1 MSIANILSMAGGL
14 GLFLFGIRTMGDGL
28 ENAAGAKLKR
38 MLEVLTGNRFLAVL
52 VGFVVTAIIQSSTA
66 TTVMVV
72 GFVNAGMMTLAQAVG
87 VIMGANIG
95 TTVTSLLIALNFSS
109 VAAASVLVGVI
120 LMLASKKTLVKNLGS
135 IFTGFGLL
143 FLGIDLMSDSMA
155 PLRESAGFMNFIV
168 AVSDSPLR
176 PLFGILL
183 GIVMT
188 AVLQSSSASVGV
200 LQTLAMQGLVP
211 LKFSVFVLFGQN
223 IGTCLTALFSTVGA
237 KKNSKRAAVIH
248 LLFNLLGTGMFILI
262 ALLTPYIE
270 WIEKISS
277 DPMAQIAISHIVF
290 NVVSTI
296 VLFPFAKLLVKLSCL
311 IVPGKDDSESE
322 MHCRFI
328 DDRLL
333 NTPPFAVM
341 QVGKE
346 VARMAK
352 LARDNFETSAY
363 ALINRSDKDL
373 DKVMEKEE
381 VINYLNHHITSYL
394 VKLNALDITDS
405 DSDYIAR
412 VFHAINDIER
422 VGDHATNLAEA
433 AERNIGDGLT
443 FSDAARDE
451 LNQLCGSVITLL
463 DRSIEAFDRQS
474 LGDGEAKELSD
485 LEEHI
490 DDLTLTCQDA
500 HIFRLNRNECNT
512 EAGMLYLN
520 TITDFERVGDH
531 AINIAFLARSNNFK
545 NTLAFC
551 RGMMYNINRTFVRT
565 KIQHSERTEQ
575 YGRQTESA

>member
-223 IGTCLTALFSTVGA
+223 MGTCLTALFSTVGA

-290 NVVSTI
+290 NVVSTV

-531 AINIAFLARSNNFK
+531 AINIAFLARSK
-545 NTLAFC
+545 
-551 RGMMYNINRTFVRT
+551 
-565 KIQHSERTEQ
+565 
-575 YGRQTESA
+575 

>member
-1 MSIANILSMAGGL
+1 MSVANILSMAGGL
-14 GLFLFGIRTMGDGL
+14 GLFLFGNRTMGDGL

-72 GFVNAGMMTLAQAVG
+72 GFVNAGMMSLAQAVG

-120 LMLASKKTLVKNLGS
+120 LMLASKKTVVKNLGA

-143 FLGIDLMSDSMA
+143 FLGIDMMSDSMA
-155 PLRESAGFMNFIV
+155 PLRDSAGFMNFIV
-168 AVSDSPLR
+168 TVSESPLR
-176 PLFGILL
+176 PLFGIIL

-248 LLFNLLGTGMFILI
+248 LLFNLIGTGIFILI
-262 ALLTPYIE
+262 ALLTPYVE
-270 WIEKISS
+270 WIEKLSP

-290 NVVSTI
+290 NIVST
-296 VLFPFAKLLVKLSCL
+296 VVMFPFAKVLVKLSCL
-311 IVPGKDDSESE
+311 LVPGKDDSESE
-322 MHCRFI
+322 MHCKFI

-341 QVGKE
+341 QVSKE

-352 LARDNFETSAY
+352 LARDNFETSAH

-373 DKVMEKEE
+373 DKVMENEE
-381 VINYLNHHITSYL
+381 IINYLNHHITSYL

-422 VGDHATNLAEA
+422 VGDHAINLAEA
-433 AERNIGDGLT
+433 AQHNIGEGLK
-443 FSDAARDE
+443 FSDPAREE
-451 LNQLCGSVITLL
+451 LNQLCGSVVTLL
-463 DRSIEAFDRQS
+463 ERSMAAFDNQS
-474 LGDGEAKELSD
+474 LSDNEAKELSD

-490 DDLTLTCQDA
+490 DDLTLECQDS
-500 HIFRLNRNECNT
+500 HIFRLNRKECNT

-531 AINIAFLARSNNFK
+531 AINIAFLARSK
-545 NTLAFC
+545 
-551 RGMMYNINRTFVRT
+551 
-565 KIQHSERTEQ
+565 
-575 YGRQTESA
+575 

>member
-1 MSIANILSMAGGL
+1 MSVANILSMAGGL

-72 GFVNAGMMTLAQAVG
+72 GFVNAGMMSLAQAVG

-120 LMLASKKTLVKNLGS
+120 LMLASKKTVVKNLGA

-143 FLGIDLMSDSMA
+143 FLGIDMMSDSMA

-168 AVSDSPLR
+168 TVSESPLR
-176 PLFGILL
+176 PLFGIIL

-248 LLFNLLGTGMFILI
+248 LLFNLIGTGIFILI
-262 ALLTPYIE
+262 ALLTPYVE
-270 WIEKISS
+270 WIEKLSP

-290 NVVSTI
+290 NIVST
-296 VLFPFAKLLVKLSCL
+296 VVMFPFAKALVKLSCL
-311 IVPGKDDSESE
+311 LVPGKDDSESE
-322 MHCRFI
+322 MHCKFI

-341 QVGKE
+341 QVSKE

-352 LARDNFETSAY
+352 LARDNFETSAH

-373 DKVMEKEE
+373 DKVMENEE
-381 VINYLNHHITSYL
+381 IINYLNHHITSYL

-422 VGDHATNLAEA
+422 VGDHAINLAEA
-433 AERNIGDGLT
+433 AQHNIGEGLK
-443 FSDAARDE
+443 FSDPAREE
-451 LNQLCGSVITLL
+451 LNQLCGSVVTLL
-463 DRSIEAFDRQS
+463 ERSMAAFDNQS
-474 LGDGEAKELSD
+474 LSDNEAKELSD

-490 DDLTLTCQDA
+490 DDLTLECQDS
-500 HIFRLNRNECNT
+500 HIFRLNRKECNT

-531 AINIAFLARSNNFK
+531 AINITFLARSK
-545 NTLAFC
+545 
-551 RGMMYNINRTFVRT
+551 
-565 KIQHSERTEQ
+565 
-575 YGRQTESA
+575 

>member
-1 MSIANILSMAGGL
+1 MSVANILSMAGGL

-72 GFVNAGMMTLAQAVG
+72 GFVNAGMMSLAQAVG

-120 LMLASKKTLVKNLGS
+120 LMLASKKTVVKNLGA

-143 FLGIDLMSDSMA
+143 FLGIDMMSDSMA
-155 PLRESAGFMNFIV
+155 PLRDSAGFMNFIV
-168 AVSDSPLR
+168 TVSESPLR
-176 PLFGILL
+176 PLFGIIL

-248 LLFNLLGTGMFILI
+248 LLFNLIGTGIFILI
-262 ALLTPYIE
+262 ALLTPYVE
-270 WIEKISS
+270 WIEKLSP

-290 NVVSTI
+290 NIVST
-296 VLFPFAKLLVKLSCL
+296 VVMFPFAKALVKLSCL
-311 IVPGKDDSESE
+311 LVPGKDDSESE

-341 QVGKE
+341 QVSKE

-352 LARDNFETSAY
+352 LARDNFETSAH

-373 DKVMEKEE
+373 DKVMENEE
-381 VINYLNHHITSYL
+381 IINYLNHHITSYL

-422 VGDHATNLAEA
+422 VGDHAINLAEA
-433 AERNIGDGLT
+433 AQHNIGEGLK
-443 FSDAARDE
+443 FSDPAREE
-451 LNQLCGSVITLL
+451 LNQLCGSVVTLL
-463 DRSIEAFDRQS
+463 ERSMAAFDNQS
-474 LGDGEAKELSD
+474 LSDNEAKELSD

-490 DDLTLTCQDA
+490 DDLTLECQDS
-500 HIFRLNRNECNT
+500 HIFRLNRKECNT

-531 AINIAFLARSNNFK
+531 AINIAFLARSK
-545 NTLAFC
+545 
-551 RGMMYNINRTFVRT
+551 
-565 KIQHSERTEQ
+565 
-575 YGRQTESA
+575 

>member
-290 NVVSTI
+290 NVVSTV

-311 IVPGKDDSESE
+311 IVPGKDDNESE

-373 DKVMEKEE
+373 DKVMENEE

-451 LNQLCGSVITLL
+451 LNQLCGSVINLL
-463 DRSIEAFDRQS
+463 DRSIEAFNNQS

-531 AINIAFLARSNNFK
+531 AINIAFLARSK
-545 NTLAFC
+545 
-551 RGMMYNINRTFVRT
+551 
-565 KIQHSERTEQ
+565 
-575 YGRQTESA
+575 

>member
-290 NVVSTI
+290 NVVSTV
-296 VLFPFAKLLVKLSCL
+296 VLFPFARLLVKLSCL

-531 AINIAFLARSNNFK
+531 AINIAFLARSK
-545 NTLAFC
+545 
-551 RGMMYNINRTFVRT
+551 
-565 KIQHSERTEQ
+565 
-575 YGRQTESA
+575 

>member
-1 MSIANILSMAGGL
+1 MSVANILSMAGGL

-72 GFVNAGMMTLAQAVG
+72 GFVNAGMMSLAQAVG

-120 LMLASKKTLVKNLGS
+120 LMLASKKTVVKNLGA

-143 FLGIDLMSDSMA
+143 FLGIDMMSDSMA
-155 PLRESAGFMNFIV
+155 PLRDSAGFMNFIV
-168 AVSDSPLR
+168 TVSESPLR
-176 PLFGILL
+176 PLFGIIL

-248 LLFNLLGTGMFILI
+248 LLFNLIGTGIFILI
-262 ALLTPYIE
+262 ALLTPYVE
-270 WIEKISS
+270 WIEKLSP

-290 NVVSTI
+290 NIVST
-296 VLFPFAKLLVKLSCL
+296 VVMFPFAKVLVKLSCL
-311 IVPGKDDSESE
+311 LVPGKDDSESE
-322 MHCRFI
+322 MHCKFI

-341 QVGKE
+341 QVSKE

-352 LARDNFETSAY
+352 LARDNFETSAH

-373 DKVMEKEE
+373 DKVMENEE
-381 VINYLNHHITSYL
+381 IINYLNHHITSYL

-412 VFHAINDIER
+412 VLHAINDIER
-422 VGDHATNLAEA
+422 VGDHAINLAEA
-433 AERNIGDGLT
+433 AQHNIGEGLK
-443 FSDAARDE
+443 FSDPAREE
-451 LNQLCGSVITLL
+451 LNQLCGSVVTLL
-463 DRSIEAFDRQS
+463 GRSMAAFDNQS
-474 LGDGEAKELSD
+474 LSDNEAKELSD

-490 DDLTLTCQDA
+490 DDLTLECQDS
-500 HIFRLNRNECNT
+500 HIFRLNRKECNT

-531 AINIAFLARSNNFK
+531 AINIAFLARSK
-545 NTLAFC
+545 
-551 RGMMYNINRTFVRT
+551 
-565 KIQHSERTEQ
+565 
-575 YGRQTESA
+575 

>member
-1 MSIANILSMAGGL
+1 MSVANILSMAGGL

-72 GFVNAGMMTLAQAVG
+72 GFVNAGMMSLAQAVG

-109 VAAASVLVGVI
+109 VAAAAVLVGVI
-120 LMLASKKTLVKNLGS
+120 LMLASKKTVVKNLGA

-143 FLGIDLMSDSMA
+143 FLGIDMMSDSMA

-168 AVSDSPLR
+168 TVSESPLR
-176 PLFGILL
+176 PLFGIIL

-248 LLFNLLGTGMFILI
+248 LLFNLIGTGIFILI
-262 ALLTPYIE
+262 ALLTPYVE
-270 WIEKISS
+270 WIEKLSP

-290 NVVSTI
+290 NIVSTVI
-296 VLFPFAKLLVKLSCL
+296 MFPFAKALVKLSCL
-311 IVPGKDDSESE
+311 LVPGKDDSESE
-322 MHCRFI
+322 MHCKFI

-341 QVGKE
+341 QVSKE

-352 LARDNFETSAY
+352 LARDNFETSAH

-373 DKVMEKEE
+373 DKVMENEE
-381 VINYLNHHITSYL
+381 IINYLNHHITSYL

-422 VGDHATNLAEA
+422 VGDHAINLAEA
-433 AERNIGDGLT
+433 AQHNIGEGLK
-443 FSDAARDE
+443 FSDSAREE
-451 LNQLCGSVITLL
+451 LNQLCGSVVTLL
-463 DRSIEAFDRQS
+463 ERSMAAFDNQS
-474 LGDGEAKELSD
+474 LSDNEAKELSD

-490 DDLTLTCQDA
+490 DDLTLECQDS
-500 HIFRLNRNECNT
+500 HIFRLNRKECNT

-531 AINIAFLARSNNFK
+531 AINIAFLARSK
-545 NTLAFC
+545 
-551 RGMMYNINRTFVRT
+551 
-565 KIQHSERTEQ
+565 
-575 YGRQTESA
+575 

>member
-1 MSIANILSMAGGL
+1 MSVANILSMAGGL

-72 GFVNAGMMTLAQAVG
+72 GFVNAGMMSLAQAVG

-120 LMLASKKTLVKNLGS
+120 LMLASKKTVVKNLGA

-143 FLGIDLMSDSMA
+143 FLGIDMMSDSVA

-168 AVSDSPLR
+168 TVSESPLR
-176 PLFGILL
+176 PLFGIIL

-248 LLFNLLGTGMFILI
+248 LLFNLIGTGIFILI
-262 ALLTPYIE
+262 ALLTPYVE
-270 WIEKISS
+270 WIEKLSP

-290 NVVSTI
+290 NIVST
-296 VLFPFAKLLVKLSCL
+296 VVMFPFAKALVKLSCL
-311 IVPGKDDSESE
+311 LVPGKDDSESE
-322 MHCRFI
+322 MHCKFI

-341 QVGKE
+341 QVSKE

-352 LARDNFETSAY
+352 LARDNFETSAH

-373 DKVMEKEE
+373 DKVMENEE
-381 VINYLNHHITSYL
+381 IINYLNHHITSYL

-422 VGDHATNLAEA
+422 VGDHAINLAEA
-433 AERNIGDGLT
+433 AQHNIGEGLK
-443 FSDAARDE
+443 FSDSAREE
-451 LNQLCGSVITLL
+451 LNQLCGSVVTLL
-463 DRSIEAFDRQS
+463 ERSMAAFDNQS
-474 LGDGEAKELSD
+474 LSDNEAKELSD

-490 DDLTLTCQDA
+490 DDLTLECQDS
-500 HIFRLNRNECNT
+500 HIFRLNRKECNT

-531 AINIAFLARSNNFK
+531 AINIAFLARSK
-545 NTLAFC
+545 
-551 RGMMYNINRTFVRT
+551 
-565 KIQHSERTEQ
+565 
-575 YGRQTESA
+575 

>member
-1 MSIANILSMAGGL
+1 MSVANILSMAGGL

-72 GFVNAGMMTLAQAVG
+72 GFVNAGMMSLAQAVG

-109 VAAASVLVGVI
+109 VAAAAVLVGVI
-120 LMLASKKTLVKNLGS
+120 LMLASKKTVVKNLGA

-143 FLGIDLMSDSMA
+143 FLGIDMMSDSMA

-168 AVSDSPLR
+168 TVSESPLR
-176 PLFGILL
+176 PLFGIIL

-248 LLFNLLGTGMFILI
+248 LLFNLIGTGIFILI
-262 ALLTPYIE
+262 ALLAPYVE
-270 WIEKISS
+270 WIEKLSP

-290 NVVSTI
+290 NIVSTVI
-296 VLFPFAKLLVKLSCL
+296 MFPFANVLVKLSCL
-311 IVPGKDDSESE
+311 LVPGKDDSESE
-322 MHCRFI
+322 MHCKFI

-341 QVGKE
+341 QVSKE

-352 LARDNFETSAY
+352 LARDNFETSAH

-373 DKVMEKEE
+373 DKVMENEE
-381 VINYLNHHITSYL
+381 IINYLNHHITSYL

-422 VGDHATNLAEA
+422 VGDHAINLAEA
-433 AERNIGDGLT
+433 AQHNIGEGFK
-443 FSDAARDE
+443 FSDPAREE
-451 LNQLCGSVITLL
+451 LNQLCGSVVTLL
-463 DRSIEAFDRQS
+463 ERSMAAFDNQS
-474 LGDGEAKELSD
+474 LSDNEAKELSD

-490 DDLTLTCQDA
+490 DDLTLECQDS
-500 HIFRLNRNECNT
+500 HIFRLNRKECNT

-531 AINIAFLARSNNFK
+531 AINIAFLARSK
-545 NTLAFC
+545 
-551 RGMMYNINRTFVRT
+551 
-565 KIQHSERTEQ
+565 
-575 YGRQTESA
+575 

>member
-1 MSIANILSMAGGL
+1 MSVANILSMAGGL

-72 GFVNAGMMTLAQAVG
+72 GFVNAGMMSLAQAVG

-109 VAAASVLVGVI
+109 VAAAAVLVGVI
-120 LMLASKKTLVKNLGS
+120 LMLASKKTVVKNLGA

-143 FLGIDLMSDSMA
+143 FLGIDMMSDSMA

-168 AVSDSPLR
+168 TVSESPLR
-176 PLFGILL
+176 PLFGIIL

-248 LLFNLLGTGMFILI
+248 LLFNVIGTGIFILV
-262 ALLTPYIE
+262 ALLTPYVE
-270 WIEKISS
+270 WIEKLSP

-290 NVVSTI
+290 NIVSTVI
-296 VLFPFAKLLVKLSCL
+296 MFPFAKVLVKLSCL
-311 IVPGKDDSESE
+311 LVPGKDDSESE
-322 MHCRFI
+322 MHCKFI

-341 QVGKE
+341 QVSKE

-352 LARDNFETSAY
+352 LARDNFETSAH

-373 DKVMEKEE
+373 DKVMENEE
-381 VINYLNHHITSYL
+381 IINYLNHHITSYL

-422 VGDHATNLAEA
+422 VGDHAINLAEA
-433 AERNIGDGLT
+433 AQHNIGEGLK
-443 FSDAARDE
+443 FSDPAREE
-451 LNQLCGSVITLL
+451 LNQLCGSVVTLL
-463 DRSIEAFDRQS
+463 ERSMAAFDNQS
-474 LGDGEAKELSD
+474 LSDNEAKELSG

-490 DDLTLTCQDA
+490 DDLTLECQDS
-500 HIFRLNRNECNT
+500 HIFRLNRKECNT

-531 AINIAFLARSNNFK
+531 AINIAFLARSK
-545 NTLAFC
+545 
-551 RGMMYNINRTFVRT
+551 
-565 KIQHSERTEQ
+565 
-575 YGRQTESA
+575 

>member
-290 NVVSTI
+290 NVVSTV

-373 DKVMEKEE
+373 NKVIEKEE

-531 AINIAFLARSNNFK
+531 AINIAFLARSK
-545 NTLAFC
+545 
-551 RGMMYNINRTFVRT
+551 
-565 KIQHSERTEQ
+565 
-575 YGRQTESA
+575 

>member
-1 MSIANILSMAGGL
+1 MNVANILSMAGGL

-72 GFVNAGMMTLAQAVG
+72 GFVNAGMMSLAQAVG

-109 VAAASVLVGVI
+109 VAAAAVLVGVI
-120 LMLASKKTLVKNLGS
+120 LMLASKKTVVKNLGA

-143 FLGIDLMSDSMA
+143 FLGIDMMSDSMA

-168 AVSDSPLR
+168 TVSESPLR
-176 PLFGILL
+176 PLFGIIL

-248 LLFNLLGTGMFILI
+248 LLFNLIGTGIFILI
-262 ALLTPYIE
+262 ALLAPYVE
-270 WIEKISS
+270 WIEKLSP

-290 NVVSTI
+290 NIVSTVI
-296 VLFPFAKLLVKLSCL
+296 MFPFANVLVKLSCL
-311 IVPGKDDSESE
+311 LVPGKDDSESE
-322 MHCRFI
+322 MHCKFI

-341 QVGKE
+341 QVSKE

-352 LARDNFETSAY
+352 LARENFETSAH

-373 DKVMEKEE
+373 DKVMENEE
-381 VINYLNHHITSYL
+381 IINYLNHHITSYL

-422 VGDHATNLAEA
+422 VGDHAINLAEA
-433 AERNIGDGLT
+433 AQHNIGEGFK
-443 FSDAARDE
+443 FSDPAREE
-451 LNQLCGSVITLL
+451 LNQLCGSVVTLL
-463 DRSIEAFDRQS
+463 ERSMAAFDNQS
-474 LGDGEAKELSD
+474 LSDNEAKELSD

-490 DDLTLTCQDA
+490 DDLTLECQDS
-500 HIFRLNRNECNT
+500 HIFRLNRKECNT

-531 AINIAFLARSNNFK
+531 AINIAFLARSK
-545 NTLAFC
+545 
-551 RGMMYNINRTFVRT
+551 
-565 KIQHSERTEQ
+565 
-575 YGRQTESA
+575 

>member
-1 MSIANILSMAGGL
+1 MSVANILSMAGGL

-72 GFVNAGMMTLAQAVG
+72 GFVNAGMMSLAQAVG

-109 VAAASVLVGVI
+109 VAAAAVLVGVI
-120 LMLASKKTLVKNLGS
+120 LMLASKKTVVKNLGA

-143 FLGIDLMSDSMA
+143 FLGIDVMSDSMA
-155 PLRESAGFMNFIV
+155 PLRDSAGFMNFIV
-168 AVSDSPLR
+168 TVSESPLR
-176 PLFGILL
+176 PLFGIIL

-248 LLFNLLGTGMFILI
+248 LLFNLIGTGIFILI
-262 ALLTPYIE
+262 ALLTPYVE
-270 WIEKISS
+270 WIEKLSP

-290 NVVSTI
+290 NIVST
-296 VLFPFAKLLVKLSCL
+296 VVMFPFAKVLVKLSCL
-311 IVPGKDDSESE
+311 LVPGKDDSESE
-322 MHCRFI
+322 MHCKFI

-341 QVGKE
+341 QVSKE

-352 LARDNFETSAY
+352 LARDNFETSAH

-373 DKVMEKEE
+373 DKVMENEE
-381 VINYLNHHITSYL
+381 IINYLNHHITSYL

-422 VGDHATNLAEA
+422 VGDHAINLAEA
-433 AERNIGDGLT
+433 AQHNIGEGLK
-443 FSDAARDE
+443 FSDPAREE
-451 LNQLCGSVITLL
+451 LNQLCGSVVTLL
-463 DRSIEAFDRQS
+463 ERSMAAFDNQS
-474 LGDGEAKELSD
+474 LSDNEAKELSD

-490 DDLTLTCQDA
+490 DDLTLECQDS
-500 HIFRLNRNECNT
+500 HIFRLNRKECNT

-531 AINIAFLARSNNFK
+531 AINIAFLARSK
-545 NTLAFC
+545 
-551 RGMMYNINRTFVRT
+551 
-565 KIQHSERTEQ
+565 
-575 YGRQTESA
+575 

>member
-1 MSIANILSMAGGL
+1 MSVANILSMAGGL

-72 GFVNAGMMTLAQAVG
+72 GFVNAGMMSLAQAVG

-109 VAAASVLVGVI
+109 VAAAAVLVGVI
-120 LMLASKKTLVKNLGS
+120 LMLASKKTVVKNLGA

-143 FLGIDLMSDSMA
+143 FLGIDMMSDSMA

-168 AVSDSPLR
+168 AVSESPLR
-176 PLFGILL
+176 PLFGIIL

-248 LLFNLLGTGMFILI
+248 LLFNLIGTGIFILI
-262 ALLTPYIE
+262 ALLTPYVE
-270 WIEKISS
+270 WIEKLSP

-290 NVVSTI
+290 NIVSTVI
-296 VLFPFAKLLVKLSCL
+296 MFPFAKVLVKLSCL
-311 IVPGKDDSESE
+311 LVPGKDDSESE
-322 MHCRFI
+322 MHCKFI

-341 QVGKE
+341 QVSKE

-352 LARDNFETSAY
+352 LARDNFETSAH

-373 DKVMEKEE
+373 DKVMENEE

-422 VGDHATNLAEA
+422 VGDHAINLAEA
-433 AERNIGDGLT
+433 AQHNIGDGLK
-443 FSDAARDE
+443 FSDPAREE
-451 LNQLCGSVITLL
+451 LNQLCGSVVTLL
-463 DRSIEAFDRQS
+463 ERSMAAFDNQS
-474 LGDGEAKELSD
+474 LSDDEAKELSD

-490 DDLTLTCQDA
+490 DDLTLECQDS
-500 HIFRLNRNECNT
+500 HIFRLNRKECNT

-531 AINIAFLARSNNFK
+531 AINIAFLARSK
-545 NTLAFC
+545 
-551 RGMMYNINRTFVRT
+551 
-565 KIQHSERTEQ
+565 
-575 YGRQTESA
+575 

>member
-1 MSIANILSMAGGL
+1 MSVANILSMAGGL

-72 GFVNAGMMTLAQAVG
+72 GFVNAGMMSLAQAVG

-109 VAAASVLVGVI
+109 VAAAAVLVGVI
-120 LMLASKKTLVKNLGS
+120 LMLASKKTVVKNLGA

-143 FLGIDLMSDSMA
+143 FLGIDMMSDSMA
-155 PLRESAGFMNFIV
+155 PLRDSAGFMNFIV
-168 AVSDSPLR
+168 TVSESPLR
-176 PLFGILL
+176 PLFGIIL

-248 LLFNLLGTGMFILI
+248 LLFNLIGTGIFILI
-262 ALLTPYIE
+262 ALLTPYVE
-270 WIEKISS
+270 WIEKLSP

-290 NVVSTI
+290 NIVST
-296 VLFPFAKLLVKLSCL
+296 VVMFPFAKVLVKLSCL
-311 IVPGKDDSESE
+311 LVPGKDDSESE
-322 MHCRFI
+322 MHCKFI

-341 QVGKE
+341 QVSKE

-352 LARDNFETSAY
+352 LARDNFETSAH

-373 DKVMEKEE
+373 DKVMENEE
-381 VINYLNHHITSYL
+381 IINYLNHHITSYL

-422 VGDHATNLAEA
+422 VGDHAINLAEA
-433 AERNIGDGLT
+433 AQHNIGEGLK
-443 FSDAARDE
+443 FSDPAREE
-451 LNQLCGSVITLL
+451 LNQLCGSVVTLL
-463 DRSIEAFDRQS
+463 ERSMAAFDNQS
-474 LGDGEAKELSD
+474 LGDNEAKELSD

-490 DDLTLTCQDA
+490 DDLTLECQDS
-500 HIFRLNRNECNT
+500 HIFRLNRKECNT

-531 AINIAFLARSNNFK
+531 AINIAFLARSK
-545 NTLAFC
+545 
-551 RGMMYNINRTFVRT
+551 
-565 KIQHSERTEQ
+565 
-575 YGRQTESA
+575 

>member
-1 MSIANILSMAGGL
+1 MSVANILSMTGGL

-72 GFVNAGMMTLAQAVG
+72 GFVNAGMMSLAQAVG

-120 LMLASKKTLVKNLGS
+120 LMLASKKTVVKNLGA

-143 FLGIDLMSDSMA
+143 FLGIDMMSDSMA
-155 PLRESAGFMNFIV
+155 PLRDSAGFMNFIV
-168 AVSDSPLR
+168 TVSESPLR
-176 PLFGILL
+176 PLFGIIL

-248 LLFNLLGTGMFILI
+248 LLFNLIGTGIFILI
-262 ALLTPYIE
+262 ALLTPYVE
-270 WIEKISS
+270 WIEKLSP

-290 NVVSTI
+290 NIVST
-296 VLFPFAKLLVKLSCL
+296 VVMFPFAKVLVKLSCL
-311 IVPGKDDSESE
+311 LVPGKDDSESE
-322 MHCRFI
+322 MHCKFI

-341 QVGKE
+341 QVSKE

-352 LARDNFETSAY
+352 LARDNFETSAH

-373 DKVMEKEE
+373 DKVMENEE
-381 VINYLNHHITSYL
+381 IINYLNHHITSYL

-422 VGDHATNLAEA
+422 VGDHAINLAEA
-433 AERNIGDGLT
+433 AQHNIGEGLK
-443 FSDAARDE
+443 FSDPAREE
-451 LNQLCGSVITLL
+451 LNQLCGSVVTLL
-463 DRSIEAFDRQS
+463 ERSMAAFDNQS
-474 LGDGEAKELSD
+474 LSDNEAKELSD

-490 DDLTLTCQDA
+490 DDLTLECQDS
-500 HIFRLNRNECNT
+500 HIFRLNRKECNT

-531 AINIAFLARSNNFK
+531 AINIAFLARSK
-545 NTLAFC
+545 
-551 RGMMYNINRTFVRT
+551 
-565 KIQHSERTEQ
+565 
-575 YGRQTESA
+575 

>member
-373 DKVMEKEE
+373 NKVMEKEE

-485 LEEHI
+485 LEERI

-531 AINIAFLARSNNFK
+531 AINIAFLARSK
-545 NTLAFC
+545 
-551 RGMMYNINRTFVRT
+551 
-565 KIQHSERTEQ
+565 
-575 YGRQTESA
+575 

>member
-1 MSIANILSMAGGL
+1 MSVANILSMAGGL

-72 GFVNAGMMTLAQAVG
+72 GFVNAGMMSLAQAVG

-109 VAAASVLVGVI
+109 VAASSVLVGVI
-120 LMLASKKTLVKNLGS
+120 LMLASKKTVVKNLGA

-143 FLGIDLMSDSMA
+143 FLGIDMMSDSMA
-155 PLRESAGFMNFIV
+155 PLRDSAGFMNFIV
-168 AVSDSPLR
+168 TVSESPLR
-176 PLFGILL
+176 PLFGIIL

-248 LLFNLLGTGMFILI
+248 LLFNLIGTGIFILI
-262 ALLTPYIE
+262 ALLTPYVE
-270 WIEKISS
+270 WIEKLSP

-290 NVVSTI
+290 NIVSTVI
-296 VLFPFAKLLVKLSCL
+296 MFPFAKVLVKLSCL
-311 IVPGKDDSESE
+311 LVPGKDDSESE
-322 MHCRFI
+322 MHCKFI

-341 QVGKE
+341 QVSKE

-352 LARDNFETSAY
+352 LARDNFETSAH

-373 DKVMEKEE
+373 DKVMENEE
-381 VINYLNHHITSYL
+381 IINYLNHHITSYL

-422 VGDHATNLAEA
+422 VGDHAINLAEA
-433 AERNIGDGLT
+433 AQHNIGEGLK
-443 FSDAARDE
+443 FSDPAREE
-451 LNQLCGSVITLL
+451 LNQLCGSVVTLL
-463 DRSIEAFDRQS
+463 ERSMAAFDNQS
-474 LGDGEAKELSD
+474 LSDNEAKELSD

-490 DDLTLTCQDA
+490 DDLTLECQDS
-500 HIFRLNRNECNT
+500 HIFRLNRKECNT

-531 AINIAFLARSNNFK
+531 AINIAFLARSK
-545 NTLAFC
+545 
-551 RGMMYNINRTFVRT
+551 
-565 KIQHSERTEQ
+565 
-575 YGRQTESA
+575 

>member
-1 MSIANILSMAGGL
+1 MSVANILSMAGGL

-72 GFVNAGMMTLAQAVG
+72 GFVNAGMMSLAQAVG

-120 LMLASKKTLVKNLGS
+120 LMLASKKTVVKNLGA

-143 FLGIDLMSDSMA
+143 FLGIDMMSDSMA

-168 AVSDSPLR
+168 TVSESPLR
-176 PLFGILL
+176 PLFGIIL

-248 LLFNLLGTGMFILI
+248 LLFNLIGTGIFILI
-262 ALLTPYIE
+262 ALLTPYVE
-270 WIEKISS
+270 WIEKLSP

-290 NVVSTI
+290 NIVST
-296 VLFPFAKLLVKLSCL
+296 VVMFPFAKALVKLSCL
-311 IVPGKDDSESE
+311 LVPGKDDSESE
-322 MHCRFI
+322 MHCKFI

-341 QVGKE
+341 QVSKE

-352 LARDNFETSAY
+352 LACDNFETSAH

-373 DKVMEKEE
+373 DKVMENEE
-381 VINYLNHHITSYL
+381 IINYLNHHITSYL

-422 VGDHATNLAEA
+422 VGDHAINLAEA
-433 AERNIGDGLT
+433 AQHNIGEGLK
-443 FSDAARDE
+443 FSAPAREE
-451 LNQLCGSVITLL
+451 LNQLCGSVVTLL
-463 DRSIEAFDRQS
+463 ERSMAAFDNQS
-474 LGDGEAKELSD
+474 LSDNEAKELSD

-490 DDLTLTCQDA
+490 DDLTLECQDS
-500 HIFRLNRNECNT
+500 HIFRLNRKECNT

-531 AINIAFLARSNNFK
+531 AINIAFLARSK
-545 NTLAFC
+545 
-551 RGMMYNINRTFVRT
+551 
-565 KIQHSERTEQ
+565 
-575 YGRQTESA
+575 

>member
-1 MSIANILSMAGGL
+1 MSVANILSMAGGL

-72 GFVNAGMMTLAQAVG
+72 GFVNAGMMSLAQAVG

-109 VAAASVLVGVI
+109 VAAAAVLVGVI
-120 LMLASKKTLVKNLGS
+120 LMLASKKTVVKNLGA

-143 FLGIDLMSDSMA
+143 FLGIDMMSDSMA
-155 PLRESAGFMNFIV
+155 PLRDSAGFMNFIV
-168 AVSDSPLR
+168 TVSESPLR
-176 PLFGILL
+176 PLFGIIL

-248 LLFNLLGTGMFILI
+248 LLFNVIGTGIFILI
-262 ALLTPYIE
+262 ALLTPYVE
-270 WIEKISS
+270 WIEKLSP

-290 NVVSTI
+290 NIVST
-296 VLFPFAKLLVKLSCL
+296 VVMFPFAKVLVKLSCL
-311 IVPGKDDSESE
+311 LVPGKDDSESE
-322 MHCRFI
+322 MHCKFI

-341 QVGKE
+341 QVSKE

-352 LARDNFETSAY
+352 LARDNFETSAH

-373 DKVMEKEE
+373 DKVMENEE
-381 VINYLNHHITSYL
+381 IINYLNHHITSYL

-422 VGDHATNLAEA
+422 VGDHAINLAEA
-433 AERNIGDGLT
+433 AQHNIGEGLK
-443 FSDAARDE
+443 FSDPAREE
-451 LNQLCGSVITLL
+451 LNQLCGSVVTLL
-463 DRSIEAFDRQS
+463 ERSMAAFDNQS
-474 LGDGEAKELSD
+474 LSDNEAKKLSD

-490 DDLTLTCQDA
+490 DDLTLECQDS
-500 HIFRLNRNECNT
+500 HIFRLNRKECNT

-531 AINIAFLARSNNFK
+531 AINIAFLARSK
-545 NTLAFC
+545 
-551 RGMMYNINRTFVRT
+551 
-565 KIQHSERTEQ
+565 
-575 YGRQTESA
+575 

>member
-1 MSIANILSMAGGL
+1 MSVANILSMAGGL

-72 GFVNAGMMTLAQAVG
+72 GFVNAGMMSLAQAVG

-109 VAAASVLVGVI
+109 VAAAAVLVGVI
-120 LMLASKKTLVKNLGS
+120 LMLASKKTVVKNLGA

-143 FLGIDLMSDSMA
+143 FLGIDMMSDSMA

-168 AVSDSPLR
+168 TVSESPLR
-176 PLFGILL
+176 PLFGIIL

-248 LLFNLLGTGMFILI
+248 LLFNLIGTGIFILI
-262 ALLTPYIE
+262 ALLTPYVE
-270 WIEKISS
+270 WIEKLSP

-290 NVVSTI
+290 NIVSTVI
-296 VLFPFAKLLVKLSCL
+296 MFPFANVLVKLSCL
-311 IVPGKDDSESE
+311 LVPGKDDSESE
-322 MHCRFI
+322 MHCKFI

-341 QVGKE
+341 QVSKE

-352 LARDNFETSAY
+352 LARENFETSAH

-373 DKVMEKEE
+373 DKVMENEE
-381 VINYLNHHITSYL
+381 IINYLNHHITSYL

-422 VGDHATNLAEA
+422 VGDHAINLAEA
-433 AERNIGDGLT
+433 AQHNIGEGLK
-443 FSDAARDE
+443 FSDPAREE
-451 LNQLCGSVITLL
+451 LNQLCGSVVTLL
-463 DRSIEAFDRQS
+463 ERSMAAFDNQS
-474 LGDGEAKELSD
+474 LSDDEAKELSD

-490 DDLTLTCQDA
+490 DDLTLECQDS
-500 HIFRLNRNECNT
+500 HIFRLNRKECNT

-531 AINIAFLARSNNFK
+531 AINIAFLARSK
-545 NTLAFC
+545 
-551 RGMMYNINRTFVRT
+551 
-565 KIQHSERTEQ
+565 
-575 YGRQTESA
+575 

>member
-1 MSIANILSMAGGL
+1 MSVANILSMAGGL

-72 GFVNAGMMTLAQAVG
+72 GFVNAGMMSLAQAVG

-95 TTVTSLLIALNFSS
+95 TTVTSLLIALKFSS
-109 VAAASVLVGVI
+109 VAAAAVLVGVI
-120 LMLASKKTLVKNLGS
+120 LMLASKKTVIKNLGA

-143 FLGIDLMSDSMA
+143 FLGIDMMSDSMA

-168 AVSDSPLR
+168 TVSESPLR
-176 PLFGILL
+176 PLFGIIL

-248 LLFNLLGTGMFILI
+248 LLFNLIGTGIFILI
-262 ALLTPYIE
+262 ALLAPYVE
-270 WIEKISS
+270 WIEKLSP

-290 NVVSTI
+290 NIVSTVI
-296 VLFPFAKLLVKLSCL
+296 MFPFANVLVKLSCL
-311 IVPGKDDSESE
+311 LVPGKDDSESE
-322 MHCRFI
+322 MHCKFI

-341 QVGKE
+341 QVSKE

-352 LARDNFETSAY
+352 LARDNFETSAH

-373 DKVMEKEE
+373 DKVMENED

-422 VGDHATNLAEA
+422 VGDHAINLAEA
-433 AERNIGDGLT
+433 AQHNIGEGLK
-443 FSDAARDE
+443 FSDPAREE
-451 LNQLCGSVITLL
+451 LNQLCGSVVTLL
-463 DRSIEAFDRQS
+463 ERSMAAFDNQS
-474 LGDGEAKELSD
+474 LSDDEAKELSD

-490 DDLTLTCQDA
+490 DDLTLECQDS
-500 HIFRLNRNECNT
+500 HIFRLNRKECNT

-531 AINIAFLARSNNFK
+531 AINIAFLARSK
-545 NTLAFC
+545 
-551 RGMMYNINRTFVRT
+551 
-565 KIQHSERTEQ
+565 
-575 YGRQTESA
+575 

>member
-1 MSIANILSMAGGL
+1 MSVANILSMAGGL

-72 GFVNAGMMTLAQAVG
+72 GFVNAGMMSLAQAVG

-109 VAAASVLVGVI
+109 VAAAAVLVGVI
-120 LMLASKKTLVKNLGS
+120 LMLASKKTVVKNLGA

-143 FLGIDLMSDSMA
+143 FLGIDMMSDSMA

-168 AVSDSPLR
+168 TVSESPLR
-176 PLFGILL
+176 PLFGIIL

-248 LLFNLLGTGMFILI
+248 LLFNLIGTGIFILI
-262 ALLTPYIE
+262 ALLTPYVE
-270 WIEKISS
+270 WIEKLSP

-290 NVVSTI
+290 NIVSTVI
-296 VLFPFAKLLVKLSCL
+296 MFPFANVLVKLSCL
-311 IVPGKDDSESE
+311 LVPGKDDSESE
-322 MHCRFI
+322 MHCKFI

-341 QVGKE
+341 QVSKE

-352 LARDNFETSAY
+352 LARDNFETSAH

-373 DKVMEKEE
+373 DKVMENED

-422 VGDHATNLAEA
+422 VGDHAINLAEA
-433 AERNIGDGLT
+433 AQHNIGEGLK
-443 FSDAARDE
+443 FSDPAREE
-451 LNQLCGSVITLL
+451 LNQLCGSVVTLL
-463 DRSIEAFDRQS
+463 ERSMAAFDNQS
-474 LGDGEAKELSD
+474 LSDNEAKELSD

-490 DDLTLTCQDA
+490 DDLTLECQDS
-500 HIFRLNRNECNT
+500 HIFRLNRKECNT

-531 AINIAFLARSNNFK
+531 AINIAFLARSK
-545 NTLAFC
+545 
-551 RGMMYNINRTFVRT
+551 
-565 KIQHSERTEQ
+565 
-575 YGRQTESA
+575 

>member
-1 MSIANILSMAGGL
+1 MSVANILSMAGGL

-72 GFVNAGMMTLAQAVG
+72 GFVNAGMMSLAQAVG

-109 VAAASVLVGVI
+109 VAAAAVLVGVI
-120 LMLASKKTLVKNLGS
+120 LMLASKKTVVKNLGA

-143 FLGIDLMSDSMA
+143 FLGIDMMSDSMA

-168 AVSDSPLR
+168 TVSESPLR
-176 PLFGILL
+176 PLFGIIL

-248 LLFNLLGTGMFILI
+248 LLFNLIGTGIFILI
-262 ALLTPYIE
+262 ALLAPYVE
-270 WIEKISS
+270 WIEKLSP

-290 NVVSTI
+290 NIVST
-296 VLFPFAKLLVKLSCL
+296 VVMFPFANILVKLSCL
-311 IVPGKDDSESE
+311 LVPGKDDSESE
-322 MHCRFI
+322 MHCKFI

-341 QVGKE
+341 QVSKE

-352 LARDNFETSAY
+352 LARDNFETSAH

-373 DKVMEKEE
+373 DKVMENED

-422 VGDHATNLAEA
+422 VGDHAINLAEA
-433 AERNIGDGLT
+433 AQHNIGEGLK
-443 FSDAARDE
+443 FSDPAREE
-451 LNQLCGSVITLL
+451 LNQLCGSVVTLL
-463 DRSIEAFDRQS
+463 ERSMAAFDNQS
-474 LGDGEAKELSD
+474 LSDNEAKELSD

-490 DDLTLTCQDA
+490 DDLTLECQDS
-500 HIFRLNRNECNT
+500 HIFRLNRKECNT

-531 AINIAFLARSNNFK
+531 AINIAFLARSK
-545 NTLAFC
+545 
-551 RGMMYNINRTFVRT
+551 
-565 KIQHSERTEQ
+565 
-575 YGRQTESA
+575 

>member
-1 MSIANILSMAGGL
+1 MSVANILSMAGGL

-72 GFVNAGMMTLAQAVG
+72 GFVNAGMMSLAQAVG

-109 VAAASVLVGVI
+109 VAAAAVLVGVI
-120 LMLASKKTLVKNLGS
+120 LMLASKKTVVKNLGA

-143 FLGIDLMSDSMA
+143 FLGIDMMSDSMA

-168 AVSDSPLR
+168 TVSESPLR
-176 PLFGILL
+176 PLFGIIL

-248 LLFNLLGTGMFILI
+248 LLFYLIGTGIFILI
-262 ALLTPYIE
+262 ALLTPYVE
-270 WIEKISS
+270 WIEKLSP

-290 NVVSTI
+290 NIVST
-296 VLFPFAKLLVKLSCL
+296 VVMFPFAKVLVKLSCL
-311 IVPGKDDSESE
+311 LVPGKDDSESE
-322 MHCRFI
+322 MHCKFI

-341 QVGKE
+341 QVSKE

-352 LARDNFETSAY
+352 LARDNFETSAH

-373 DKVMEKEE
+373 DKVMENEE
-381 VINYLNHHITSYL
+381 IINYLNHHITSYL

-422 VGDHATNLAEA
+422 VGDHAINLAEA
-433 AERNIGDGLT
+433 AQHNIGEGLK
-443 FSDAARDE
+443 FSDPAREE
-451 LNQLCGSVITLL
+451 LNQLCGSVVTLL
-463 DRSIEAFDRQS
+463 ERSMAAFDNQS
-474 LGDGEAKELSD
+474 LSDNEAKELSD

-490 DDLTLTCQDA
+490 DDLTLECQDS
-500 HIFRLNRNECNT
+500 HIFRLNRKECNT

-531 AINIAFLARSNNFK
+531 AINIAFLARSK
-545 NTLAFC
+545 
-551 RGMMYNINRTFVRT
+551 
-565 KIQHSERTEQ
+565 
-575 YGRQTESA
+575 

>member
-1 MSIANILSMAGGL
+1 MSVANILSMAGGL

-72 GFVNAGMMTLAQAVG
+72 GFVNAGMMSLAQAVG

-120 LMLASKKTLVKNLGS
+120 LMLASKKTVVKNLGA

-143 FLGIDLMSDSMA
+143 FLGIDMMSDSMA

-168 AVSDSPLR
+168 TVSESPLR
-176 PLFGILL
+176 PLFGIIL

-237 KKNSKRAAVIH
+237 KKISKRAAVIH
-248 LLFNLLGTGMFILI
+248 LLFNLIGTGIFILI
-262 ALLTPYIE
+262 ALLTPYVE
-270 WIEKISS
+270 WIEKLSP

-290 NVVSTI
+290 NIVSTVI
-296 VLFPFAKLLVKLSCL
+296 MFPFAKVLVKLSCL
-311 IVPGKDDSESE
+311 LVPGKDDSESE
-322 MHCRFI
+322 MHCKFI

-341 QVGKE
+341 QVSKE

-352 LARDNFETSAY
+352 LARDNFETSAH

-373 DKVMEKEE
+373 DKVMENEE
-381 VINYLNHHITSYL
+381 IINYLNHHITSYL

-422 VGDHATNLAEA
+422 VGDHAINLAEA
-433 AERNIGDGLT
+433 AQHNIGEGLK
-443 FSDAARDE
+443 FSDPAREE
-451 LNQLCGSVITLL
+451 LNQLCGSVVTLL
-463 DRSIEAFDRQS
+463 ERSMAAFDNQS
-474 LGDGEAKELSD
+474 LSDNEAKELSD

-490 DDLTLTCQDA
+490 DDLTLECQDS
-500 HIFRLNRNECNT
+500 HIFRLNRKECNT

-531 AINIAFLARSNNFK
+531 AINIAFLARSK
-545 NTLAFC
+545 
-551 RGMMYNINRTFVRT
+551 
-565 KIQHSERTEQ
+565 
-575 YGRQTESA
+575 

>member
-1 MSIANILSMAGGL
+1 MSVANILSMAGGL

-72 GFVNAGMMTLAQAVG
+72 GFVNAGMMSLAQAVG

-109 VAAASVLVGVI
+109 VAAAAVLVGVI
-120 LMLASKKTLVKNLGS
+120 LMLASKKTVVKNLGA

-143 FLGIDLMSDSMA
+143 FLGIDMMSDSMA

-168 AVSDSPLR
+168 TVSESPLR
-176 PLFGILL
+176 PLFGIIL

-248 LLFNLLGTGMFILI
+248 LLFNVIGTGIFILI
-262 ALLTPYIE
+262 ALLTPYVE
-270 WIEKISS
+270 WIEKLSP

-290 NVVSTI
+290 NIVSTVI
-296 VLFPFAKLLVKLSCL
+296 MFPFAKVLVKLSCL
-311 IVPGKDDSESE
+311 LVPGKDDSESE
-322 MHCRFI
+322 MHCKFI

-341 QVGKE
+341 QVSKE

-352 LARDNFETSAY
+352 LARDNFETSAH

-373 DKVMEKEE
+373 DKVMENEE

-422 VGDHATNLAEA
+422 VGDHAINLAEA
-433 AERNIGDGLT
+433 AQHNIGEGLK
-443 FSDAARDE
+443 FSDPAREE
-451 LNQLCGSVITLL
+451 LNQLCGSVVTLL
-463 DRSIEAFDRQS
+463 ERSMAAFDNQS
-474 LGDGEAKELSD
+474 LSDNEAKKLSD

-490 DDLTLTCQDA
+490 DDLTLECQDS
-500 HIFRLNRNECNT
+500 HIFRLNRKECNT

-531 AINIAFLARSNNFK
+531 AINIAFLARSK
-545 NTLAFC
+545 
-551 RGMMYNINRTFVRT
+551 
-565 KIQHSERTEQ
+565 
-575 YGRQTESA
+575 

>member
-1 MSIANILSMAGGL
+1 MSVANILSMAGGL

-72 GFVNAGMMTLAQAVG
+72 GFVNAGMMSLAQAVG

-109 VAAASVLVGVI
+109 VAAAAVLVGVI
-120 LMLASKKTLVKNLGS
+120 LMLASKKTVVKNLGA

-143 FLGIDLMSDSMA
+143 FLGIDMMSDSMA

-168 AVSDSPLR
+168 TVSESPLR
-176 PLFGILL
+176 PLFGIIL
-183 GIVMT
+183 GVVMT

-248 LLFNLLGTGMFILI
+248 LLFNVIGTGIFILI
-262 ALLTPYIE
+262 ALLTPYVE
-270 WIEKISS
+270 WIEKLSP

-290 NVVSTI
+290 NIVSTVI
-296 VLFPFAKLLVKLSCL
+296 MFPFAKVLVKLSCL
-311 IVPGKDDSESE
+311 LVPGKDDSESE
-322 MHCRFI
+322 MHCKFI

-341 QVGKE
+341 QVSKE

-352 LARDNFETSAY
+352 LARDNFETSAH

-373 DKVMEKEE
+373 DKVMENEE
-381 VINYLNHHITSYL
+381 IINYLNHHITSYL

-422 VGDHATNLAEA
+422 VGDHAINLAEA
-433 AERNIGDGLT
+433 AQHNIGEGLK
-443 FSDAARDE
+443 FSDPAREE
-451 LNQLCGSVITLL
+451 LNQLCGSVVTLL
-463 DRSIEAFDRQS
+463 ERSMAAFDNQS
-474 LGDGEAKELSD
+474 LSDNEAKELSD

-490 DDLTLTCQDA
+490 DDLTLECQDS
-500 HIFRLNRNECNT
+500 HIFRLNRKECNT

-531 AINIAFLARSNNFK
+531 AINIAFLARSK
-545 NTLAFC
+545 
-551 RGMMYNINRTFVRT
+551 
-565 KIQHSERTEQ
+565 
-575 YGRQTESA
+575 

>member
-1 MSIANILSMAGGL
+1 MSVANILSMAGGL

-72 GFVNAGMMTLAQAVG
+72 GFVNAGMMSLAQAVG

-109 VAAASVLVGVI
+109 VAAAAVLVGVI
-120 LMLASKKTLVKNLGS
+120 LMLASKKTVVKNLGA

-143 FLGIDLMSDSMA
+143 FLGIDMMSDSMA

-168 AVSDSPLR
+168 TVSESPLR
-176 PLFGILL
+176 PLFGIIL

-248 LLFNLLGTGMFILI
+248 LLFNLIGTGIFILI
-262 ALLTPYIE
+262 ALLTPYVE
-270 WIEKISS
+270 WIEKLSP

-290 NVVSTI
+290 NIASTVVM
-296 VLFPFAKLLVKLSCL
+296 FPFAKALVKLSCL
-311 IVPGKDDSESE
+311 LVPGKDDSESE
-322 MHCRFI
+322 MHCKFI

-341 QVGKE
+341 QVSKE

-352 LARDNFETSAY
+352 LARDNFETSAH

-373 DKVMEKEE
+373 DKVMENEE
-381 VINYLNHHITSYL
+381 IINYLNHHITSYL

-422 VGDHATNLAEA
+422 VGDHAINLAEA
-433 AERNIGDGLT
+433 AQHNIGEGLK
-443 FSDAARDE
+443 FSDPAREE
-451 LNQLCGSVITLL
+451 LNQLCGSVVTLL
-463 DRSIEAFDRQS
+463 ERSMAAFDNQS
-474 LGDGEAKELSD
+474 LSDNEAKELSD

-490 DDLTLTCQDA
+490 DDLTLECQDS
-500 HIFRLNRNECNT
+500 HIFRLNRKECNT

-531 AINIAFLARSNNFK
+531 AINIAFLARSK
-545 NTLAFC
+545 
-551 RGMMYNINRTFVRT
+551 
-565 KIQHSERTEQ
+565 
-575 YGRQTESA
+575 

>member
-1 MSIANILSMAGGL
+1 MSVANILSMAGGL

-72 GFVNAGMMTLAQAVG
+72 GFVNAGMMSLAQAVG

-109 VAAASVLVGVI
+109 VAAAAVLVGVI
-120 LMLASKKTLVKNLGS
+120 LMLASKKTVVKNLGA

-143 FLGIDLMSDSMA
+143 FLGIDMMSDSMA

-168 AVSDSPLR
+168 TVSESPLR
-176 PLFGILL
+176 PLFGIIL

-248 LLFNLLGTGMFILI
+248 LLFNLIGTGIFILI
-262 ALLTPYIE
+262 ALLTPYVE
-270 WIEKISS
+270 WIEKLSP

-290 NVVSTI
+290 NIVST
-296 VLFPFAKLLVKLSCL
+296 VVMFPFAKVLVKLSCL
-311 IVPGKDDSESE
+311 LVPGKDDSESE
-322 MHCRFI
+322 MHCKFI

-341 QVGKE
+341 QVSKE

-352 LARDNFETSAY
+352 LARENFETSAH

-373 DKVMEKEE
+373 DKVMENEE
-381 VINYLNHHITSYL
+381 IINYLNHHITSYL

-422 VGDHATNLAEA
+422 VGDHAINLAEA
-433 AERNIGDGLT
+433 AQHNIGEGFK
-443 FSDAARDE
+443 FSDPAREE
-451 LNQLCGSVITLL
+451 LNQLCGSVVTLL
-463 DRSIEAFDRQS
+463 ERSMAAFDNQS
-474 LGDGEAKELSD
+474 LSDNEAKELSD

-490 DDLTLTCQDA
+490 DDLTLECQDS
-500 HIFRLNRNECNT
+500 HIFRLNRKECNT

-531 AINIAFLARSNNFK
+531 AINIAFLARSK
-545 NTLAFC
+545 
-551 RGMMYNINRTFVRT
+551 
-565 KIQHSERTEQ
+565 
-575 YGRQTESA
+575 

>member
-1 MSIANILSMAGGL
+1 MSVANILSMAGGL

-72 GFVNAGMMTLAQAVG
+72 GFVNAGMMSLAQAVG

-109 VAAASVLVGVI
+109 VAAAAALVGVI
-120 LMLASKKTLVKNLGS
+120 LMLASKKTVVKNLGA

-143 FLGIDLMSDSMA
+143 FLGIDMMSDSMA

-168 AVSDSPLR
+168 TVSESPLR
-176 PLFGILL
+176 PLFGIIL

-248 LLFNLLGTGMFILI
+248 LLFNVIGTGIFILI
-262 ALLTPYIE
+262 ALLTPYVE
-270 WIEKISS
+270 WIEKLSP

-290 NVVSTI
+290 NIVSTVI
-296 VLFPFAKLLVKLSCL
+296 MFPFAKVLVKLSCL
-311 IVPGKDDSESE
+311 LVPGKDDSESE
-322 MHCRFI
+322 MHCKFI

-352 LARDNFETSAY
+352 LARDNFETSAH

-373 DKVMEKEE
+373 DKVMENEE

-422 VGDHATNLAEA
+422 VGDHAINLAEA
-433 AERNIGDGLT
+433 AQHNIGDGLK
-443 FSDAARDE
+443 FSDPAREE
-451 LNQLCGSVITLL
+451 LNQLCGSVVTLL
-463 DRSIEAFDRQS
+463 ERSMAAFDNQS
-474 LGDGEAKELSD
+474 LSDNEAKELSD

-490 DDLTLTCQDA
+490 DDLTLECQDS
-500 HIFRLNRNECNT
+500 HICRLNRKECNT

-531 AINIAFLARSNNFK
+531 AINIAFLARSK
-545 NTLAFC
+545 
-551 RGMMYNINRTFVRT
+551 
-565 KIQHSERTEQ
+565 
-575 YGRQTESA
+575 

>member
-1 MSIANILSMAGGL
+1 MSVANILSMAGGL

-72 GFVNAGMMTLAQAVG
+72 GFVNAGMMSLAQAVG

-109 VAAASVLVGVI
+109 VAAAAVLVGVI
-120 LMLASKKTLVKNLGS
+120 LMLASKKTVVKNLGA

-143 FLGIDLMSDSMA
+143 FLGIDMMSDSMA

-168 AVSDSPLR
+168 TVSESPLR
-176 PLFGILL
+176 PLFGIIL

-248 LLFNLLGTGMFILI
+248 LLFNLIGTGIFILI
-262 ALLTPYIE
+262 ALLAPYVE
-270 WIEKISS
+270 WIEKLSP

-290 NVVSTI
+290 NIVST
-296 VLFPFAKLLVKLSCL
+296 VVMFPFANVLVKLSCL
-311 IVPGKDDSESE
+311 LVPGKDDSESE
-322 MHCRFI
+322 MHCKFI

-341 QVGKE
+341 QVSKE

-352 LARDNFETSAY
+352 LARDNFETSAH
-363 ALINRSDKDL
+363 ALINHSDKDL
-373 DKVMEKEE
+373 DKVMENEE
-381 VINYLNHHITSYL
+381 IINYLNHHITSYL

-422 VGDHATNLAEA
+422 VGDHAINLAEA
-433 AERNIGDGLT
+433 AQHNIGEGLK
-443 FSDAARDE
+443 FSDPAREE
-451 LNQLCGSVITLL
+451 LNQLCGSVVTLL
-463 DRSIEAFDRQS
+463 ERSMAAFDNQS
-474 LGDGEAKELSD
+474 LSDNEAKELSD

-490 DDLTLTCQDA
+490 DDLTLECQDS
-500 HIFRLNRNECNT
+500 HIFRLNRKECNT

-531 AINIAFLARSNNFK
+531 AINIAFLARSK
-545 NTLAFC
+545 
-551 RGMMYNINRTFVRT
+551 
-565 KIQHSERTEQ
+565 
-575 YGRQTESA
+575 

>member
-1 MSIANILSMAGGL
+1 MSVANILSMAGGL

-72 GFVNAGMMTLAQAVG
+72 GFVNAGMMSLAQAVG

-109 VAAASVLVGVI
+109 VAAAAVLVGVI
-120 LMLASKKTLVKNLGS
+120 LMLASKKTVVKNLGA

-143 FLGIDLMSDSMA
+143 FLGIDMMSDSMA
-155 PLRESAGFMNFIV
+155 PLRDSAGFMSFIV
-168 AVSDSPLR
+168 TVSESPLR
-176 PLFGILL
+176 PLFGIIL

-248 LLFNLLGTGMFILI
+248 LLFNLIGTGIFILI
-262 ALLTPYIE
+262 ALLTPYVE
-270 WIEKISS
+270 WIEKLSP

-290 NVVSTI
+290 NIVST
-296 VLFPFAKLLVKLSCL
+296 VVMFPFAKVLVKLSCL
-311 IVPGKDDSESE
+311 LVPGKDDSESE
-322 MHCRFI
+322 MHCKFI

-341 QVGKE
+341 QVSKE

-352 LARDNFETSAY
+352 LARDNFETSAH

-373 DKVMEKEE
+373 DKVMENEE
-381 VINYLNHHITSYL
+381 IINYLNHHITSYL

-422 VGDHATNLAEA
+422 VGDHAINLAEA
-433 AERNIGDGLT
+433 AQHNIGEGLK
-443 FSDAARDE
+443 FSDPAREE
-451 LNQLCGSVITLL
+451 LNQLCGSVVTLL
-463 DRSIEAFDRQS
+463 ERSMAAFDNQS
-474 LGDGEAKELSD
+474 LSDDEAKELSD

-490 DDLTLTCQDA
+490 DDLTLECQDS
-500 HIFRLNRNECNT
+500 HIFRLNRKECNT

-531 AINIAFLARSNNFK
+531 AINIAFLARSK
-545 NTLAFC
+545 
-551 RGMMYNINRTFVRT
+551 
-565 KIQHSERTEQ
+565 
-575 YGRQTESA
+575 

>member
-1 MSIANILSMAGGL
+1 MSVANILSMAGGL

-72 GFVNAGMMTLAQAVG
+72 GFVNAGMMSLAQAVG

-120 LMLASKKTLVKNLGS
+120 LMLASKKTVVKNLGA

-143 FLGIDLMSDSMA
+143 FLGIDMMSDSMA

-168 AVSDSPLR
+168 TVSESPLR
-176 PLFGILL
+176 PLFGIIL

-248 LLFNLLGTGMFILI
+248 LLFNLIGTGIFILI
-262 ALLTPYIE
+262 ALLTPYVE
-270 WIEKISS
+270 WIEKLSP

-290 NVVSTI
+290 NIVST
-296 VLFPFAKLLVKLSCL
+296 VVMFPFAKVLVKLSCL
-311 IVPGKDDSESE
+311 LVPGKDDSESE
-322 MHCRFI
+322 MHCKFI

-341 QVGKE
+341 QVSKE

-352 LARDNFETSAY
+352 LARDNFETSAH

-373 DKVMEKEE
+373 DKVMENEE
-381 VINYLNHHITSYL
+381 IINYLNHHITSYL

-422 VGDHATNLAEA
+422 VGDHAINLAEA
-433 AERNIGDGLT
+433 AQHNIGEGLK
-443 FSDAARDE
+443 FSDPAREE
-451 LNQLCGSVITLL
+451 LNQLCGSVVTLL
-463 DRSIEAFDRQS
+463 ERSMAAFDNQS
-474 LGDGEAKELSD
+474 LSDDEAKELSN

-490 DDLTLTCQDA
+490 DDLTLECQDS
-500 HIFRLNRNECNT
+500 HIFRLNRKECNT

-531 AINIAFLARSNNFK
+531 AINIAFLARSK
-545 NTLAFC
+545 
-551 RGMMYNINRTFVRT
+551 
-565 KIQHSERTEQ
+565 
-575 YGRQTESA
+575 

>member
-1 MSIANILSMAGGL
+1 MSVANILSMAGGL

-72 GFVNAGMMTLAQAVG
+72 GFVNAGMMSLAQAVG

-109 VAAASVLVGVI
+109 VAAAAVLVGVI
-120 LMLASKKTLVKNLGS
+120 LMLASKKTVVKNLGA

-143 FLGIDLMSDSMA
+143 FLGIDMMSDSMA

-168 AVSDSPLR
+168 TVSESPLR
-176 PLFGILL
+176 PLFGIIL

-248 LLFNLLGTGMFILI
+248 LLFNVIGTGIFILI
-262 ALLTPYIE
+262 ALLTPYVE
-270 WIEKISS
+270 WIEKLSP

-290 NVVSTI
+290 NIVSTVI
-296 VLFPFAKLLVKLSCL
+296 MFPFAKVLVKLSCL
-311 IVPGKDDSESE
+311 LVPGKDDSESE
-322 MHCRFI
+322 MHCKFI

-341 QVGKE
+341 QVSKE

-352 LARDNFETSAY
+352 LARDNFETSAH

-373 DKVMEKEE
+373 DKVMENEE

-422 VGDHATNLAEA
+422 VGDHAINLAEA
-433 AERNIGDGLT
+433 AQHNIGEGLK
-443 FSDAARDE
+443 FSDPAREE
-451 LNQLCGSVITLL
+451 LNQLCGSVVTLL
-463 DRSIEAFDRQS
+463 ERSMAAFDNQS
-474 LGDGEAKELSD
+474 LSDNEAKELSD

-490 DDLTLTCQDA
+490 DDLTLECQDS
-500 HIFRLNRNECNT
+500 HIFRLNRKECNT

-531 AINIAFLARSNNFK
+531 AINIAFLARSK
-545 NTLAFC
+545 
-551 RGMMYNINRTFVRT
+551 
-565 KIQHSERTEQ
+565 
-575 YGRQTESA
+575 

>member
-1 MSIANILSMAGGL
+1 MSVANILSMAGGL

-72 GFVNAGMMTLAQAVG
+72 GFVNAGMMSLAQAVG

-109 VAAASVLVGVI
+109 VAAATVLVGVI
-120 LMLASKKTLVKNLGS
+120 LMLASKKTVVKNLGA

-143 FLGIDLMSDSMA
+143 FLGIDMMSDSMA

-168 AVSDSPLR
+168 TVSESPLR
-176 PLFGILL
+176 PLFGIIL

-248 LLFNLLGTGMFILI
+248 LLFNLIGTGIFILI
-262 ALLTPYIE
+262 ALLTPYVE
-270 WIEKISS
+270 WIEKLSP

-290 NVVSTI
+290 NIVST
-296 VLFPFAKLLVKLSCL
+296 VVMFPFAKVLVKLSCL
-311 IVPGKDDSESE
+311 LVPGKDDSESE
-322 MHCRFI
+322 MHCKFI

-341 QVGKE
+341 QVSKE

-352 LARDNFETSAY
+352 LARDNFETSAH

-373 DKVMEKEE
+373 DKVMENEE
-381 VINYLNHHITSYL
+381 IINYLNHHITSYL

-422 VGDHATNLAEA
+422 VGDHAINLAEA
-433 AERNIGDGLT
+433 AQHNIGEGLK
-443 FSDAARDE
+443 FSDPAREE
-451 LNQLCGSVITLL
+451 LNQLCGSVVTLL
-463 DRSIEAFDRQS
+463 ERSMAAFDNQS
-474 LGDGEAKELSD
+474 LSDNEAKGLSD

-490 DDLTLTCQDA
+490 DDLTLECQDS
-500 HIFRLNRNECNT
+500 HIFRLNRKECNT

-531 AINIAFLARSNNFK
+531 AINIAFLARSK
-545 NTLAFC
+545 
-551 RGMMYNINRTFVRT
+551 
-565 KIQHSERTEQ
+565 
-575 YGRQTESA
+575 